1 MDDLNKEIV
10 TAEPEVKSATPEP
23 IQASPQPVAQPP
35 IQEEVF
41 DYTKDER
48 TKSAWLNKQTK
59 AFDTNLLYKSYR
71 NAEGVIEKKYKPL
84 QVQADSFTKLFES
97 YGMKV
102 DINEVKQALEDLKS
116 FKDPENPVIKRGNYF
131 SYFYDNPEYK
141 PEVETFFE
149 NMRKKEI
156 RKQFGEGV
164 SDEIV
169 SEIIANREYRQS
181 QEAKEKAKL
190 AEDEHKKL
198 VGTIEDG
205 WKEIEK
211 ETKAIGFPVNEEIR
225 QKLLDICM
233 KEQVDPRFMY
243 FRFLKEYK
251 KEIDQHQ
258 RARIQADLTKTQIKN
273 HKAGIIP
280 GSSAQVKAPQS
291 QGNAK
296 PSMVDRVLERVGLQK
311 TT

>member
-1 MDDLNKEIV
+1 MSELDNKETI
-10 TAEPEVKSATPEP
+10 PATPEAQP
-23 IQASPQPVAQPP
+23 DASQQAQASPQQTAQAP
-35 IQEEVF
+35 IPEEVY

-48 TKSAWLNKQTK
+48 SKTMWTDKKTKS
-59 AFDTNLLYKSYR
+59 FDPNLLYKSYK
-71 NAEGVIEKKYKPL
+71 NSETVLEKQFKPL
-84 QVQADSFTKLFES
+84 KAQAESFTKLFEN

-102 DINEVKQALEDLKS
+102 DINEVKQALDELKS

-169 SEIIANREYRQS
+169 GEIIANRKYREE
-181 QEAKEKAKL
+181 QEAKEKARL
-190 AEDEHKKL
+190 AEESHKKL

-211 ETKAIGFPVNEEIR
+211 ESKAIGFPVNEEIR

-273 HKAGIIP
+273 HKNGIIP
-280 GSSAQVKAPQS
+280 GSSTQVKAPQTP
-291 QGNAK
+291 QNK
-296 PSMVDRVLERVGLQK
+296 TSMLDRVLDRVGLIK